1 MYEGQLMQ
9 LQQQTWNME
18 QASMTTENL
27 KNTVSYS
34 SQLTEW
40 KLIYLDGDSGRYA
53 SGQQGDEEAVQRN
66 RYRQN

>member
-27 KNTVSYS
+27 KNTVSCTSVHVQTY
-34 SQLTEW
+34 LADV
-40 KLIYLDGDSGRYA
+40 LDGDCRRYA
-53 SGQQGDEEAVQRN
+53 CSKQGDEEAVQRN
-66 RYRQN
+66 RH